1 MQDRNR
7 DGTTHLPLG
16 PPIDA
21 AAAPRPERTTLAGRF
36 VTLFPLE
43 AANADELYGPSH
55 GPEAEALWAWMGDG
69 PYPDPESFAAN
80 IAAKATGPDPFYAV
94 IDNASGRCLG
104 YLSLIRI
111 DQPNR
116 VIEIGNILYTPALQR
131 TPGATEAVFL
141 AARYVFDILGYR
153 RLEWKCND
161 LNAPSR
167 RAATRFGF
175 SFEGVFRQHMIIK
188 GRNRDTAWYSMLDR
202 DWPALRAAFEN
213 WLKPEN
219 FGPDGRQRLSL
230 SALNGRNP
238 V

>member
-116 VIEIGNILYTPALQR
+116 GPSPALLHRLGQVASKCRSQR
-131 TPGATEAVFL
+131 RCHRTSGSGP
-141 AARYVFDILGYR
+141 
-153 RLEWKCND
+153 
-161 LNAPSR
+161 
-167 RAATRFGF
+167 
-175 SFEGVFRQHMIIK
+175 
-188 GRNRDTAWYSMLDR
+188 AW
-202 DWPALRAAFEN
+202 N
-213 WLKPEN
+213 
-219 FGPDGRQRLSL
+219 SL
-230 SALNGRNP
+230 
-238 V
+238 